1 MGKPPVDPTSLPE
14 RALSALDAL
23 APGLSGLALV
33 EELRRQL
40 PAEEA
45 RAAAELCELRRRA
58 LDRLADAPR
67 LLLSRKGL
75 EQASDRRVAAARA
88 ARLVRLAPGRFVLDA
103 TAGVGSDALALL
115 ARGVRVVAADR
126 DPSAAR
132 CAAANLRALG
142 GAVLRADALRP
153 PLLRT
158 EDALLLIDPDR
169 RPGRSRHE
177 GRARGEGRA
186 GAPEEWEP
194 PLAACLALERTF
206 AGACLKLPPAFD
218 PGRLA
223 LTPGRPLL
231 AQWVSLAGEL
241 KEVALWTGVLAGDG
255 AGRREALALD
265 RAGAEARLAGEPLD
279 RAALDDGEARAA
291 PFIADPDPALVR
303 SGLLGLLA
311 EELGARP
318 LHPLCAYLGSEG
330 PLVSPFLRSF
340 RVLDAA
346 PLDPRRVRRMLG
358 LHDVGPVTVKKR
370 GHPDPADKLARRL
383 RGPGRQPGVLLLA
396 RLERSHHAFLVAPL
410 DPPHP
415 R

>member
-1 MGKPPVDPTSLPE
+1 MGKPPVDPSSLTE
-14 RALSALDAL
+14 RALRALDAL
-23 APGLSGLALV
+23 DPGLSGLALV

-58 LDRLADAPR
+58 QGRLADAPR

-88 ARLVRLAPGRFVLDA
+88 ARLVRLAPGRLVLDA
-103 TAGVGSDALALL
+103 TAGMGSDALALL
-115 ARGVRVVAADR
+115 ARGVHVLAADR
-126 DPSAAR
+126 DPGAAR

-169 RPGRSRHE
+169 RA

-194 PLAACLALERTF
+194 PLEACLALERTF

-218 PGRLA
+218 AERLDLA
-223 LTPGRPLL
+223 PGRPLL
-231 AQWVSLAGEL
+231 VQWVSLAGEL
-241 KEVALWTGVLAGDG
+241 KEVALWTGVLAGEG

-279 RAALDDGEARAA
+279 CAALEDREARAA

-311 EELGARP
+311 QELGAHP
-318 LHPLCAYLGSEG
+318 LHPLSAYLGSEK

>member
-1 MGKPPVDPTSLPE
+1 MGKPSMDPSFLPE
-14 RALSALDAL
+14 RALRALDDL
-23 APGLSGLALV
+23 DPRLSGLALV
-33 EELRRQL
+33 EELRRRV
-40 PAEEA
+40 PPEEA
-45 RAAAELCELRRRA
+45 RAAAELCELRRSA

-67 LLLSRKGL
+67 LLLTRKGL

-88 ARLVRLAPGRFVLDA
+88 ARLARLAPGRLVLDA

-115 ARGVRVVAADR
+115 ARGVRVLAADR
-126 DPSAAR
+126 DPCAAR

-142 GAVLRADALRP
+142 CAVLRADALRP

-169 RPGRSRHE
+169 RA

-186 GAPEEWEP
+186 GAPHEWEP

-218 PGRLA
+218 PGRLDLA
-223 LTPGRPLL
+223 PGRPLL

-279 RAALDDGEARAA
+279 CAALEDAEARAA

-311 EELGARP
+311 QELGAHP
-318 LHPLCAYLGSEG
+318 LHPLSAYLGSEK